1 MLLAI
6 FKDLVSKNRLFLFL
20 TSLAFALYYHLVGA
34 KFSTSFQVLLI
45 STAIVTALSTFQ
57 LLYSYFSMD
66 RVQAY
71 YQLPLSLNRF
81 KGSFLTVT
89 FLLNLLERVLLLI
102 LFLGVRLDLL
112 QSFKLVLLSLLV
124 VLSVFYVFIQFNTSP
139 SFLGRVLIF
148 VTTVL
153 TVSSLWVQQV
163 SYMILLSALLAV
175 LIFKNE
181 DLVAI
186 SKNDQLLVAKRRS
199 GNYFWLSLFQER
211 YFSINFVFTLIFLLL
226 ILIQDYDA
234 PLKIIILLTIASV
247 NTPLTTLISADKDL
261 IDHVKSLP
269 KSRFFYLMYYR
280 VMLTYFLSVNLFVA
294 LLLKMVV
301 MPDLGILFL
310 LGVMILAVV
319 EAFLHLLIEIYFPL
333 RKWNLKRE
341 CWKHPRKYIVPSIVF
356 VIGSLKKVFLSLGI
370 IVKLLLIE
378 FSESVCCIVIIFCC

>member
-6 FKDLVSKNRLFLFL
+6 FRDLVSKNRLFLFL
-20 TSLAFALYYHLVGA
+20 TSLSFALYYHLVGA

-124 VLSVFYVFIQFNTSP
+124 VLSVFYVFIQFNTRP
-139 SFLGRVLIF
+139 SFLGGVLIS

-163 SYMILLSALLAV
+163 SYMIFLSAFVAIF
-175 LIFKNE
+175 IFKNE

-199 GNYFWLSLFQER
+199 GNYFWISLFQER

-226 ILIQDYDA
+226 ILIQDYEA
-234 PLKIIILLTIASV
+234 PLKIIILFTIASV
-247 NTPLTTLISADKDL
+247 DTPLTTLISADKDL

-269 KSRFFYLMYYR
+269 KSLFFYLMYYR
-280 VMLTYFLSVNLFVA
+280 VLLTYFLSVNLFVA

-319 EAFLHLLIEIYFPL
+319 EAVLHLLIEIYFPL

-356 VIGSLKKVFLSLGI
+356 LLSWSLL
-370 IVKLLLIE
+370 
-378 FSESVCCIVIIFCC
+378 FCF

>member
-1 MLLAI
+1 M
-6 FKDLVSKNRLFLFL
+6 
-20 TSLAFALYYHLVGA
+20 
-34 KFSTSFQVLLI
+34 
-45 STAIVTALSTFQ
+45 
-57 LLYSYFSMD
+57 
-66 RVQAY
+66 
-71 YQLPLSLNRF
+71 
-81 KGSFLTVT
+81 
-89 FLLNLLERVLLLI
+89 I

-124 VLSVFYVFIQFNTSP
+124 VLSVFYIFIQFNTRP
-139 SFLGRVLIF
+139 SLLGGVLIF

-153 TVSSLWVQQV
+153 TASSLWIQQV
-163 SYMILLSALLAV
+163 SYMILLSAFV
-175 LIFKNE
+175 TIFIFKND
-181 DLVAI
+181 DLIAI
-186 SKNDQLLVAKRRS
+186 SKNDQLLVAKRKS
-199 GNYFWLSLFQER
+199 GNYFWISLFQER

-226 ILIQDYDA
+226 ILIQDYEA

-280 VMLTYFLSVNLFVA
+280 VLLTYFLFVNLFVA

-319 EAFLHLLIEIYFPL
+319 EAVLHLLIEIYFPL

-356 VIGSLKKVFLSLGI
+356 LLSWSLL
-370 IVKLLLIE
+370 
-378 FSESVCCIVIIFCC
+378 FCF

>member
-6 FKDLVSKNRLFLFL
+6 FRDVVSKNRLFLFL

-124 VLSVFYVFIQFNTSP
+124 VLSVFYIFIQFNTRLSL
-139 SFLGRVLIF
+139 LGGVLIS

-153 TVSSLWVQQV
+153 TASSLWVQQV
-163 SYMILLSALLAV
+163 SYMILLSALV
-175 LIFKNE
+175 TVFVFKNE

-199 GNYFWLSLFQER
+199 GNYFWISLFQER

-226 ILIQDYDA
+226 ILIQDYEA

-280 VMLTYFLSVNLFVA
+280 VLLTYFLSVNLFVA

-319 EAFLHLLIEIYFPL
+319 EAVLHLLIEIYFPL
-333 RKWNLKRE
+333 RKLNLKRE

-356 VIGSLKKVFLSLGI
+356 LLSWSLLFCFQGI
-370 IVKLLLIE
+370 APLLV
-378 FSESVCCIVIIFCC
+378 SAS

>member
-6 FKDLVSKNRLFLFL
+6 FRDLVSKNRLFLFL

-34 KFSTSFQVLLI
+34 KFSTSFQVFLI

-102 LFLGVRLDLL
+102 LFLGVQLDLP

-124 VLSVFYVFIQFNTSP
+124 VLSVFYVFIQFNTRP
-139 SFLGRVLIF
+139 SFLGGVLIF

-163 SYMILLSALLAV
+163 SYMIFLSALV
-175 LIFKNE
+175 TVFIFKNE
-181 DLVAI
+181 DLIAI
-186 SKNDQLLVAKRRS
+186 SKNDQLLVSKRRS
-199 GNYFWLSLFQER
+199 GNYFWISLFQER

-234 PLKIIILLTIASV
+234 PLKIIILLTMASV

-280 VMLTYFLSVNLFVA
+280 VLLTYFLSVNLFVA

-319 EAFLHLLIEIYFPL
+319 EAVLHLLIEIYFPL

-356 VIGSLKKVFLSLGI
+356 LLSWSLL
-370 IVKLLLIE
+370 
-378 FSESVCCIVIIFCC
+378 FCF

>member
-6 FKDLVSKNRLFLFL
+6 FRDLVSKNRLFLFL
-20 TSLAFALYYHLVGA
+20 VSLVFALYYHVVGN

-57 LLYSYFSMD
+57 LLYSYFSID

-89 FLLNLLERVLLLI
+89 FLLNLLERLLLLL

-124 VLSVFYVFIQFNTSP
+124 ILSVFYVFIQFNTSP
-139 SFLGRVLIF
+139 SFLEGVLIF

-163 SYMILLSALLAV
+163 SYMILLSTLLTV
-175 LIFKNE
+175 FIFKNE
-181 DLVAI
+181 DLISI

-199 GNYFWLSLFQER
+199 GNYFWISLFQER

-234 PLKIIILLTIASV
+234 PLKIMILLTIASV

-261 IDHVKSLP
+261 IDHIKSLP
-269 KSRFFYLMYYR
+269 KSLFFYLMYYR
-280 VMLTYFLSVNLFVA
+280 VLLTYFLSVNLLVA
-294 LLLKMVV
+294 FLLKILIL
-301 MPDLGILFL
+301 PDLGILFL

-319 EAFLHLLIEIYFPL
+319 EAFLHLLLEIYYPL

-356 VIGSLKKVFLSLGI
+356 LLSWSLL
-370 IVKLLLIE
+370 
-378 FSESVCCIVIIFCC
+378 FCF

>member
-6 FKDLVSKNRLFLFL
+6 FRDLVSKNRLFLFL
-20 TSLAFALYYHLVGA
+20 TSLAFALYYHVVGG

-102 LFLGVRLDLL
+102 LFLGVKLDLP
-112 QSFKLVLLSLLV
+112 QSFKLALLSLLV
-124 VLSVFYVFIQFNTSP
+124 ILGVFYVFIQFNTRP
-139 SFLGRVLIF
+139 SFLGEVLIF
-148 VTTVL
+148 VTTV
-153 TVSSLWVQQV
+153 SSLWVQEV

-234 PLKIIILLTIASV
+234 PLKIIILLTMASV

-280 VMLTYFLSVNLFVA
+280 VLLTYFLAVNLFVA

-301 MPDLGILFL
+301 LPDLGILFL
-310 LGVMILAVV
+310 LGVMILAVG

-356 VIGSLKKVFLSLGI
+356 LLSWSLL
-370 IVKLLLIE
+370 
-378 FSESVCCIVIIFCC
+378 FCF

>member
-6 FKDLVSKNRLFLFL
+6 FRDLVSKNRLFLFL
-20 TSLAFALYYHLVGA
+20 TSVAFALYYHVVGG

-102 LFLGVRLDLL
+102 LFLGVKLDLP

-124 VLSVFYVFIQFNTSP
+124 VLSVFYVFIQFNTRP
-139 SFLGRVLIF
+139 SFLGGVLIF

-199 GNYFWLSLFQER
+199 GNYFWISLFQER
-211 YFSINFVFTLIFLLL
+211 YFSINFVFTLIFLFL

-234 PLKIIILLTIASV
+234 SLKIIILLTMASV

-280 VMLTYFLSVNLFVA
+280 VLLTYFLAVNLFVA

-310 LGVMILAVV
+310 LEVMILAVM

-356 VIGSLKKVFLSLGI
+356 LLSWMFLRNCSFPCIWSL
-370 IVKLLLIE
+370 IV
-378 FSESVCCIVIIFCC
+378 V

>member
-6 FKDLVSKNRLFLFL
+6 FRDLVSKNRLFLFL
-20 TSLAFALYYHLVGA
+20 TSLAFALYYHVVGN

-89 FLLNLLERVLLLI
+89 FLLNLLERVLLLL
-102 LFLGVRLDLL
+102 LFLGVHLDLL

-124 VLSVFYVFIQFNTSP
+124 ILSVFYVFIQFNTSP
-139 SFLGRVLIF
+139 SFLGGVLIF

-153 TVSSLWVQQV
+153 TVSSLLVQQV
-163 SYMILLSALLAV
+163 SYMILVSTLLTV
-175 LIFKNE
+175 FIFKNE
-181 DLVAI
+181 DLIAI

-199 GNYFWLSLFQER
+199 GNYFWISLFQER
-211 YFSINFVFTLIFLLL
+211 YFSINFVFTLIFLFL
-226 ILIQDYDA
+226 ILIQDYDSS
-234 PLKIIILLTIASV
+234 LKIMILLTIASV

-261 IDHVKSLP
+261 IDHIKSLP
-269 KSRFFYLMYYR
+269 KSLFFYLMYYR
-280 VMLTYFLSVNLFVA
+280 VLLTYFLSVNLLVA
-294 LLLKMVV
+294 FLLKMLIL
-301 MPDLGILFL
+301 PDLGILFL

-319 EAFLHLLIEIYFPL
+319 EAFLHLLLEIYYPL

-356 VIGSLKKVFLSLGI
+356 LLSWSLL
-370 IVKLLLIE
+370 
-378 FSESVCCIVIIFCC
+378 FCF

>member
-1 MLLAI
+1 MLLAM
-6 FKDLVSKNRLFLFL
+6 FRDLVSKNRLFLFL

-89 FLLNLLERVLLLI
+89 FLLNLLERVLLLL
-102 LFLGVRLDLL
+102 LFLGVRLELL
-112 QSFKLVLLSLLV
+112 QSFRLVLLSLLV
-124 VLSVFYVFIQFNTSP
+124 ILSVFYIFIQFNTSP
-139 SFLGRVLIF
+139 SFLGGMLIF
-148 VTTVL
+148 VTTIL

-163 SYMILLSALLAV
+163 SYMILLSTLLTV
-175 LIFKNE
+175 FIFKNE
-181 DLVAI
+181 DLIAI
-186 SKNDQLLVAKRRS
+186 SKNDQLLVVKRRT
-199 GNYFWLSLFQER
+199 GNYFWISLFQER
-211 YFSINFVFTLIFLLL
+211 YFSINFAFTLIFLFL

-261 IDHVKSLP
+261 IDHIKSLP

-280 VMLTYFLSVNLFVA
+280 VLLTYFLSVNLLVA
-294 LLLKMVV
+294 FLLKMLIL
-301 MPDLGILFL
+301 PDLGILFI

-319 EAFLHLLIEIYFPL
+319 EAFLHLLLEIYYPL

-356 VIGSLKKVFLSLGI
+356 LLSWS
-370 IVKLLLIE
+370 LLLC
-378 FSESVCCIVIIFCC
+378 F

>member
-6 FKDLVSKNRLFLFL
+6 FRDVVSKNRLFLFL

-102 LFLGVRLDLL
+102 LFLGVRLALF

-124 VLSVFYVFIQFNTSP
+124 VLSVFYVFIQFNTRP
-139 SFLGRVLIF
+139 SFLGGVLIS
-148 VTTVL
+148 VTTAL

-163 SYMILLSALLAV
+163 SYMILLSAFIAV
-175 LIFKNE
+175 FIFKNE

-186 SKNDQLLVAKRRS
+186 SKNDQLLVSKRRE
-199 GNYFWLSLFQER
+199 WQ
-211 YFSINFVFTLIFLLL
+211 
-226 ILIQDYDA
+226 
-234 PLKIIILLTIASV
+234 
-247 NTPLTTLISADKDL
+247 
-261 IDHVKSLP
+261 
-269 KSRFFYLMYYR
+269 
-280 VMLTYFLSVNLFVA
+280 
-294 LLLKMVV
+294 
-301 MPDLGILFL
+301 LFL
-310 LGVMILAVV
+310 D
-319 EAFLHLLIEIYFPL
+319 FLVSRTLFFHQFCLYSHLP
-333 RKWNLKRE
+333 
-341 CWKHPRKYIVPSIVF
+341 PSHSDT
-356 VIGSLKKVFLSLGI
+356 GL
-370 IVKLLLIE
+370 
-378 FSESVCCIVIIFCC
+378 

>member
-6 FKDLVSKNRLFLFL
+6 FRDLVSKNRLFLFL
-20 TSLAFALYYHLVGA
+20 TSLAFALYYHLVGG
-34 KFSTSFQVLLI
+34 KFSTSFQILLI

-102 LFLGVRLDLL
+102 LFLGVKLDLP

-124 VLSVFYVFIQFNTSP
+124 VLSVFNVFIQFNTRP
-139 SFLGRVLIF
+139 SFLGEVLIF

-163 SYMILLSALLAV
+163 PYMILLSALLAV

-186 SKNDQLLVAKRRS
+186 SKNDQLLVTKRRS
-199 GNYFWLSLFQER
+199 GNYFWISLFKER

-234 PLKIIILLTIASV
+234 PLKIIILLTMSSV

-269 KSRFFYLMYYR
+269 KSRGFFFFLFRVFFCYLIY
-280 VMLTYFLSVNLFVA
+280 VNIFLFV
-294 LLLKMVV
+294 L
-301 MPDLGILFL
+301 
-310 LGVMILAVV
+310 
-319 EAFLHLLIEIYFPL
+319 
-333 RKWNLKRE
+333 
-341 CWKHPRKYIVPSIVF
+341 
-356 VIGSLKKVFLSLGI
+356 
-370 IVKLLLIE
+370 
-378 FSESVCCIVIIFCC
+378 

>member
-6 FKDLVSKNRLFLFL
+6 FRDLVSKNRLFLFL
-20 TSLAFALYYHLVGA
+20 TSLAFALYYHVVGN

-57 LLYSYFSMD
+57 LMYSYFSMD

-89 FLLNLLERVLLLI
+89 FLLNLLERVLLLL
-102 LFLGVRLDLL
+102 LFLGVRLELL
-112 QSFKLVLLSLLV
+112 QSFRLVLLSLLV
-124 VLSVFYVFIQFNTSP
+124 ILSVFYIFIQFNTSP
-139 SFLGRVLIF
+139 SFLGGMLIF
-148 VTTVL
+148 VTTIL

-163 SYMILLSALLAV
+163 SYMILLSTLLTV
-175 LIFKNE
+175 FIFKNE
-181 DLVAI
+181 DLIAI

-199 GNYFWLSLFQER
+199 GNYFWISLFQER

-234 PLKIIILLTIASV
+234 PLKIMILLTIASV

-261 IDHVKSLP
+261 IDHIKSLP
-269 KSRFFYLMYYR
+269 KSLFFYLMYYR
-280 VMLTYFLSVNLFVA
+280 VLLTYFLSVNLLVA
-294 LLLKMVV
+294 FLLKMLIL
-301 MPDLGILFL
+301 PDLGILFL

-319 EAFLHLLIEIYFPL
+319 EAFLHLLLEIYYPL

-356 VIGSLKKVFLSLGI
+356 LLSWSLLFY
-370 IVKLLLIE
+370 
-378 FSESVCCIVIIFCC
+378 F

>member
-1 MLLAI
+1 M
-6 FKDLVSKNRLFLFL
+6 
-20 TSLAFALYYHLVGA
+20 
-34 KFSTSFQVLLI
+34 
-45 STAIVTALSTFQ
+45 
-57 LLYSYFSMD
+57 
-66 RVQAY
+66 
-71 YQLPLSLNRF
+71 
-81 KGSFLTVT
+81 
-89 FLLNLLERVLLLI
+89 
-102 LFLGVRLDLL
+102 
-112 QSFKLVLLSLLV
+112 
-124 VLSVFYVFIQFNTSP
+124 FYVFIQFNTRP

-148 VTTVL
+148 VTTAL
-153 TVSSLWVQQV
+153 IVSSLWVQQV
-163 SYMILLSALLAV
+163 SYMILLSALFAV

-186 SKNDQLLVAKRRS
+186 SKNDQLLVAKRGS
-199 GNYFWLSLFQER
+199 GNYFWISLFQER

-234 PLKIIILLTIASV
+234 PLKIIILLTMASV

-280 VMLTYFLSVNLFVA
+280 VLLTYFLAVNLFVA

-356 VIGSLKKVFLSLGI
+356 LLSWSLL
-370 IVKLLLIE
+370 
-378 FSESVCCIVIIFCC
+378 FCF

>member
-1 MLLAI
+1 M
-6 FKDLVSKNRLFLFL
+6 
-20 TSLAFALYYHLVGA
+20 
-34 KFSTSFQVLLI
+34 LI

-102 LFLGVRLDLL
+102 LFLGVKLD
-112 QSFKLVLLSLLV
+112 
-124 VLSVFYVFIQFNTSP
+124 
-139 SFLGRVLIF
+139 
-148 VTTVL
+148 
-153 TVSSLWVQQV
+153 QQV

-186 SKNDQLLVAKRRS
+186 SKNDQLLVAKSRS
-199 GNYFWLSLFQER
+199 GNYFWISLFQER

-234 PLKIIILLTIASV
+234 SLKIIILLTMASV

-280 VMLTYFLSVNLFVA
+280 VLLTYFLSVNLFVA

-356 VIGSLKKVFLSLGI
+356 LLSWSLL
-370 IVKLLLIE
+370 
-378 FSESVCCIVIIFCC
+378 FSF

>member
-6 FKDLVSKNRLFLFL
+6 FRDLVSKNRLFLFL
-20 TSLAFALYYHLVGA
+20 TSLAFALYYHLVGD

-45 STAIVTALSTFQ
+45 STAIVSALSTFQ
-57 LLYSYFSMD
+57 LLYSYFSME

-71 YQLPLSLNRF
+71 YQLPLSLTRF

-89 FLLNLLERVLLLI
+89 FLLNLLERVLLLL

-124 VLSVFYVFIQFNTSP
+124 ILSVFYVFIQFNTSP
-139 SFLGRVLIF
+139 SFLGGVLIF
-148 VTTVL
+148 VTTIL
-153 TVSSLWVQQV
+153 TVSTLWVQQV
-163 SYMILLSALLAV
+163 SYMILLSTLLTV
-175 LIFKNE
+175 FIFKNE
-181 DLVAI
+181 DLIAI

-199 GNYFWLSLFQER
+199 GNYFWISLFQER

-234 PLKIIILLTIASV
+234 FLKIIILLTMASV

-280 VMLTYFLSVNLFVA
+280 VLLTYFLSVNLLVA
-294 LLLKMVV
+294 FLLKMLIL
-301 MPDLGILFL
+301 PDLGILFL
-310 LGVMILAVV
+310 LGVMILAVT
-319 EAFLHLLIEIYFPL
+319 EAFLHLLLEIYYPM

-356 VIGSLKKVFLSLGI
+356 LLSWSLL
-370 IVKLLLIE
+370 
-378 FSESVCCIVIIFCC
+378 FCF

>member
-6 FKDLVSKNRLFLFL
+6 FRDVVSKNRLFLFL

-124 VLSVFYVFIQFNTSP
+124 VLSVFYIFIQFNTRLSL
-139 SFLGRVLIF
+139 LGGVLIS

-153 TVSSLWVQQV
+153 TASSLWVQQV
-163 SYMILLSALLAV
+163 SYMILLSALV
-175 LIFKNE
+175 TVFVFKNE

-199 GNYFWLSLFQER
+199 GNYFWISLFQER
-211 YFSINFVFTLIFLLL
+211 YFSINFIFTLIFLLL

-247 NTPLTTLISADKDL
+247 NTSLTTLISADKDL

-280 VMLTYFLSVNLFVA
+280 VLLTYFLSVNLFVA

-319 EAFLHLLIEIYFPL
+319 EAVLHLLIEIYFPL
-333 RKWNLKRE
+333 RKLNLKRE

-356 VIGSLKKVFLSLGI
+356 LLSWSLLFCFQGI
-370 IVKLLLIE
+370 APLLV
-378 FSESVCCIVIIFCC
+378 SAS

>member
-6 FKDLVSKNRLFLFL
+6 FRDLVSKNRLFLFL
-20 TSLAFALYYHLVGA
+20 TSLAFALYYHVVGN

-89 FLLNLLERVLLLI
+89 FLLNLLERVLLLL
-102 LFLGVRLDLL
+102 LFLGVKLDLP

-124 VLSVFYVFIQFNTSP
+124 ILSVFYVFIQFNTSP
-139 SFLGRVLIF
+139 SFLGGVLIF
-148 VTTVL
+148 VTTIL
-153 TVSSLWVQQV
+153 TVSTLWVQQV
-163 SYMILLSALLAV
+163 SYMILLSTLLTV
-175 LIFKNE
+175 FIFKNE
-181 DLVAI
+181 DLIAI

-199 GNYFWLSLFQER
+199 GNYFWISLFQER

-234 PLKIIILLTIASV
+234 SLKIIILLTMASV

-280 VMLTYFLSVNLFVA
+280 VLLTYFLSVNLLVA
-294 LLLKMVV
+294 FLLKMLIL
-301 MPDLGILFL
+301 PDLGILFL
-310 LGVMILAVV
+310 LGVMILAVT
-319 EAFLHLLIEIYFPL
+319 EAFLHLLLEIYYPM

-356 VIGSLKKVFLSLGI
+356 LLSWSLL
-370 IVKLLLIE
+370 
-378 FSESVCCIVIIFCC
+378 FCF

>member
-6 FKDLVSKNRLFLFL
+6 FRDLVSKNRLFLFL
-20 TSLAFALYYHLVGA
+20 TSLAFALYYHLVGD

-89 FLLNLLERVLLLI
+89 FLLNLLERVLLLL
-102 LFLGVRLDLL
+102 LFLGVRLELL
-112 QSFKLVLLSLLV
+112 QSFRLVLLSLLV
-124 VLSVFYVFIQFNTSP
+124 ILSVFYIFIQFNTSP
-139 SFLGRVLIF
+139 SFLGGMLIF
-148 VTTVL
+148 VTTIL

-175 LIFKNE
+175 FIFKNE
-181 DLVAI
+181 DLIAI
-186 SKNDQLLVAKRRS
+186 SKNDQLLVVKRRT
-199 GNYFWLSLFQER
+199 GNYFWISLFQER
-211 YFSINFVFTLIFLLL
+211 YFSINFAFTLIFLFL

-261 IDHVKSLP
+261 IDHIKSLP

-280 VMLTYFLSVNLFVA
+280 VLLTYFLSVNLLVA
-294 LLLKMVV
+294 FLLKMLIL
-301 MPDLGILFL
+301 PDLGILFL

-319 EAFLHLLIEIYFPL
+319 EAFLHLLLEIYYPL

-356 VIGSLKKVFLSLGI
+356 LLSWS
-370 IVKLLLIE
+370 LLLC
-378 FSESVCCIVIIFCC
+378 F

>member
-6 FKDLVSKNRLFLFL
+6 FRDLVSKNRLFLFL

-124 VLSVFYVFIQFNTSP
+124 ILSVFYIFIQFNTRP
-139 SFLGRVLIF
+139 SFIGGVLIS

-163 SYMILLSALLAV
+163 SYMILVSTFVAIF
-175 LIFKNE
+175 IFKNE
-181 DLVAI
+181 DLVRFQKMISCLSQREEVAI
-186 SKNDQLLVAKRRS
+186 IFGFPCFKSAIFPS
-199 GNYFWLSLFQER
+199 ILSLPSSSS
-211 YFSINFVFTLIFLLL
+211 FSF
-226 ILIQDYDA
+226 
-234 PLKIIILLTIASV
+234 
-247 NTPLTTLISADKDL
+247 
-261 IDHVKSLP
+261 
-269 KSRFFYLMYYR
+269 
-280 VMLTYFLSVNLFVA
+280 
-294 LLLKMVV
+294 
-301 MPDLGILFL
+301 
-310 LGVMILAVV
+310 
-319 EAFLHLLIEIYFPL
+319 
-333 RKWNLKRE
+333 
-341 CWKHPRKYIVPSIVF
+341 
-356 VIGSLKKVFLSLGI
+356 
-370 IVKLLLIE
+370 
-378 FSESVCCIVIIFCC
+378 

>member
-6 FKDLVSKNRLFLFL
+6 FRDLVSKNRLFLFL

-45 STAIVTALSTFQ
+45 SMAIVTALSTFQ

-112 QSFKLVLLSLLV
+112 QSFKLVFLSFLV
-124 VLSVFYVFIQFNTSP
+124 ILSVFYVFIQFNTRP
-139 SFLGRVLIF
+139 SFIGGVLIS

-163 SYMILLSALLAV
+163 SYMILLSALVAIF
-175 LIFKNE
+175 IFKNE
-181 DLVAI
+181 DLFAI
-186 SKNDQLLVAKRRS
+186 SKHNQLLVAKRRS
-199 GNYFWLSLFQER
+199 GNYFWISLFQER

-226 ILIQDYDA
+226 ILIQDYEA

-261 IDHVKSLP
+261 IDHDISCI
-269 KSRFFYLMYYR
+269 
-280 VMLTYFLSVNLFVA
+280 
-294 LLLKMVV
+294 
-301 MPDLGILFL
+301 DCGI
-310 LGVMILAVV
+310 
-319 EAFLHLLIEIYFPL
+319 
-333 RKWNLKRE
+333 
-341 CWKHPRKYIVPSIVF
+341 
-356 VIGSLKKVFLSLGI
+356 
-370 IVKLLLIE
+370 
-378 FSESVCCIVIIFCC
+378 

>member
-6 FKDLVSKNRLFLFL
+6 FRDLVSKNRLFLFL

-34 KFSTSFQVLLI
+34 KFSTSFQILLI

-112 QSFKLVLLSLLV
+112 QSFKLVLLSFLV
-124 VLSVFYVFIQFNTSP
+124 VLSVFYIFIQFNTRP
-139 SFLGRVLIF
+139 SLLGGVLIS

-153 TVSSLWVQQV
+153 TVFSLWVQQV
-163 SYMILLSALLAV
+163 SYMIFLSALVAV
-175 LIFKNE
+175 FIFQNE
-181 DLVAI
+181 DLIAI

-199 GNYFWLSLFQER
+199 GNYFWISLFQER

-226 ILIQDYDA
+226 ILIQDYDD

-269 KSRFFYLMYYR
+269 KSWFFYLMYYR
-280 VMLTYFLSVNLFVA
+280 VLLTYFLAVNLFVA

-356 VIGSLKKVFLSLGI
+356 LLSWSLL
-370 IVKLLLIE
+370 
-378 FSESVCCIVIIFCC
+378 FCF

>member
-6 FKDLVSKNRLFLFL
+6 FRDLVSKNRLFLFL

-124 VLSVFYVFIQFNTSP
+124 VLSVFYVFIQFNTRP
-139 SFLGRVLIF
+139 SFLGGVLIS

-163 SYMILLSALLAV
+163 SYMILVSTFVAIF
-175 LIFKNE
+175 IFKNE
-181 DLVAI
+181 DLVRFQKMISCLSQREEVAI
-186 SKNDQLLVAKRRS
+186 IFGFPCFKSAIFPS
-199 GNYFWLSLFQER
+199 ILSL
-211 YFSINFVFTLIFLLL
+211 
-226 ILIQDYDA
+226 
-234 PLKIIILLTIASV
+234 
-247 NTPLTTLISADKDL
+247 
-261 IDHVKSLP
+261 
-269 KSRFFYLMYYR
+269 
-280 VMLTYFLSVNLFVA
+280 LSSSSYSF
-294 LLLKMVV
+294 
-301 MPDLGILFL
+301 
-310 LGVMILAVV
+310 
-319 EAFLHLLIEIYFPL
+319 
-333 RKWNLKRE
+333 
-341 CWKHPRKYIVPSIVF
+341 
-356 VIGSLKKVFLSLGI
+356 
-370 IVKLLLIE
+370 
-378 FSESVCCIVIIFCC
+378 